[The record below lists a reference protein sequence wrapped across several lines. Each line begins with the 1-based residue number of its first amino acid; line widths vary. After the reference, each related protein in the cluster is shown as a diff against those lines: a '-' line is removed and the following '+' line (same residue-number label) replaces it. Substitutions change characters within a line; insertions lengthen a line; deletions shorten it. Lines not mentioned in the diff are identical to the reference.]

1 MNFRVNEFLRPDSR
15 CKKSR
20 ENVDMYLLSETKI
33 MKLIDVKLAPAAE
46 KIGKILMSFL
56 CALLA
61 TANSE
66 IFFNRGHI
74 HKKEAINSSTNSMLF
89 FFVLILKSDIIS
101 IFYVNEKTFK

>member
-15 CKKSR
+15 CEKSR
-20 ENVDMYLLSETKI
+20 ENVDMYLSSETKLT
-33 MKLIDVKLAPAAE
+33 KLIDVKHAPAAE
-46 KIGKILMSFL
+46 KIEKILMSFL

-66 IFFNRGHI
+66 NIFYRGHI
-74 HKKEAINSSTNSMLF
+74 HKKVTNNSSIDSMVF